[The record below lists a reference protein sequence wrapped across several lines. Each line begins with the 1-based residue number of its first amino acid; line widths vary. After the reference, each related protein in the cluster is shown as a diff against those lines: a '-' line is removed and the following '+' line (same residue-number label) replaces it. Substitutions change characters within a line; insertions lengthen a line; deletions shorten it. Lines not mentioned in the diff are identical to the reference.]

1 MKAQFRIE
9 KEMGCLLLVYINN
22 NVRKKS
28 YECYDIYN
36 KEHFDSEKEY
46 ILKSTKPAKSGNYID
61 LISLLKR
68 DYNNNLEIVN
78 KLPIIK

>member
-9 KEMGCLLLVYINN
+9 KETGSLLLVYINSN
-22 NVRKKS
+22 NTKKWFQ
-28 YECYDIYN
+28 CYDIYN

-46 ILKSTKPAKSGNYID
+46 ILKSTKPAKSGNHTD

>member
-9 KEMGCLLLVYINN
+9 KETGSLLLVYINSN
-22 NVRKKS
+22 NRKKWFQ
-28 YECYDIYN
+28 CYDIYN
-36 KEHFDSEKEY
+36 KEHFESEKEY
-46 ILKSTKPAKSGNYID
+46 LLKSTKPAKSGNYTD